1 MNRVFLIGNC
11 ARDIE
16 AYTTQSGIKTVK
28 FTLAVNRKFRDK
40 NGVREADFI
49 PCVVWRERAEFA
61 EKYIVKGKKLAV
73 CGELQTRSYETQ
85 DGQKRYITEVQV
97 DEIELLG
104 AKGEKAEAQEETKE
118 MTPADD
124 EETPF

>member
-1 MNRVFLIGNC
+1 MLIGNVS
-11 ARDIE
+11 RDIDV
-16 AYTTQSGIKTVK
+16 YTTQSGIKTVK
-28 FTLAVNRKFRDK
+28 FTLAVNRKFKDK

-104 AKGEKAEAQEETKE
+104 AKGEKAEAQEETKQE
-118 MTPADD
+118 MMPADD
-124 EETPF
+124 EEPPF

>member
-16 AYTTQSGIKTVK
+16 TYTTQSGIKTVK
-28 FTLAVNRKFRDK
+28 FTLAVNRKFKDK

-104 AKGEKAEAQEETKE
+104 AKGETKEEPKQEE

-124 EETPF
+124 EEPPF